1 MIYWLTTLVLLSICL
16 VPLLEV
22 KIEKESRAVSAN
34 KPQQVTCR
42 AVGSSPPPR
51 ISWWK
56 AGARLQAS
64 HETVKESYVH
74 ILLSWCNRSYK
85 QQSRT
90 PSTFLLQKCP
100 TSARLHSWI
109 LDFHHSLLPSQHKD
123 KHKKKGEVGKKKKK
137 QHIWAKICIP
147 GSRESDCKKGSNRK
161 RMHWLERGEEM
172 PSIPNV
178 LRYSE
183 STTKKNRGQQIDHFY
198 FIYFYF
204 FRLILRFPY
213 NARSAGKLFYLD
225 YSPPPLSS

>member
-1 MIYWLTTLVLLSICL
+1 MIYWLTTLVLLSLCL

-100 TSARLHSWI
+100 TPARLHSWI

-123 KHKKKGEVGKKKKK
+123 EHKKKGGSRKRKK

-198 FIYFYF
+198 FIFIF
-204 FRLILRFPY
+204 FDWFFVFPTT
-213 NARSAGKLFYLD
+213 LD
-225 YSPPPLSS
+225 LLGSSFT

>member
-100 TSARLHSWI
+100 TSAPLHSWI

-123 KHKKKGEVGKKKKK
+123 KRKKKKGEVGK
-137 QHIWAKICIP
+137 
-147 GSRESDCKKGSNRK
+147 E
-161 RMHWLERGEEM
+161 
-172 PSIPNV
+172 
-178 LRYSE
+178 
-183 STTKKNRGQQIDHFY
+183 KKNNTFGQKSAFPEVGKMTARKDLTGKECIDLKGGRKCLPFQT
-198 FIYFYF
+198 F
-204 FRLILRFPY
+204 
-213 NARSAGKLFYLD
+213 LD
-225 YSPPPLSS
+225 TAKA